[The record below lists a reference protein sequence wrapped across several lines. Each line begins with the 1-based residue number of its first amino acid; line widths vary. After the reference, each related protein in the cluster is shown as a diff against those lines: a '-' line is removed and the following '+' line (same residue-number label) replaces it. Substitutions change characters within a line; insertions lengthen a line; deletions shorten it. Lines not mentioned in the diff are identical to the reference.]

1 MNTEERTME
10 KEKQQ
15 EGTPVSLQGS
25 PMANEAW
32 WLGEHVS
39 DIVDMAT
46 IEERVRRV
54 LGMPAAGSGKAL
66 PTTRDVEA
74 DAPDYIRV
82 GSQNAPQEQPV
93 AEMLLTRK
101 ANIREEERIHQE
113 PAGAAPLVDDPQEAD
128 QRMLSRYALL
138 QLETLRGADLSAD
151 EAPSFI
157 ADRAEPHPGGLS
169 RYRFRQVEV
178 RRGRPITLEGKAGLL
193 ETELS
198 PDGMTIPEREQR
210 MMAVIEE
217 AAKTPR
223 FTDPNGVY
231 VTGLEM
237 NGAFLHLQRM
247 NLRHK
252 ARLQAW
258 NDSMVTPQNLIPKII
273 QELGKTDQLI
283 NETMDNAIFRR
294 SQQAKNIDFAAA
306 DYRYRPENRMAA
318 ERWLAVQPGAG
329 EYFFDK
335 ASRFVG
341 GVGGTFTD
349 AAGGLGLALDAVGMN
364 ASGEYFKGIAEGG
377 AYLGRSTTDRRQDE
391 YFSSSLASGLG
402 QATALMVVSGAVGGA
417 ARAVGAGGRIVT
429 ALETSTIGMTGAA
442 VSGWNTYQ
450 EALRHGADE
459 ETARIAAGMAALVGA
474 SEIVPV
480 WKIANRFRF
489 GATAPFMKVLGRA
502 FFEAAESGVQ
512 SFGQQYFNDLIAQ
525 RLYDKYRDVFDQAE
539 KASGGALAKGAILS
553 LLSSAAARGRTLY
566 MRPRL
571 APKLAEAQAVA
582 EPMGV
587 EAGKGI
593 ENYSLSNL
601 DARDWYEGGNGY
613 PGKNPPI
620 RRALEMYRTAGKSWQ
635 EQAMVS
641 YSVRNVFRTKARDL
655 MSDRPLAE
663 RLMQSEKNFKWE
675 ELYEKYNGNYDL
687 MIAASLRSRKNVRK
701 NIVMQEKVV
710 KT

>member
-1 MNTEERTME
+1 MKTEEATV
-10 KEKQQ
+10 
-15 EGTPVSLQGS
+15 EGRERSGGIPVSLQGN
-25 PMANEAW
+25 PTANEAW
-32 WLGEHVS
+32 WLGEYVS

-46 IEERVRRV
+46 IEERVKKV
-54 LGMPAAGSGKAL
+54 LGMPVAGNGKAL
-66 PTTRDVEA
+66 PTTTRDVEA

-101 ANIREEERIHQE
+101 ANLREEERIYQE
-113 PAGAAPLVDDPQEAD
+113 PAGAAPLLDDPQEAD
-128 QRMLSRYALL
+128 QKMLSRYALL
-138 QLETLRGADLSAD
+138 KLETLRGGDLSVD
-151 EAPSFI
+151 EPPSFVR
-157 ADRAEPHPGGLS
+157 DREEPRLGGLS

-217 AAKTPR
+217 AAKTPQ

-258 NDSMVTPQNLIPKII
+258 ADSMVTPQNLIPKII
-273 QELGKTDQLI
+273 QELGKTDQII

-480 WKIANRFRF
+480 WGIANRFRF

-502 FFEAAESGVQ
+502 FFEAVESGTQ

-525 RLYDKYRDVFDQAE
+525 SLYDKYRDVFDQAE

-571 APKLAEAQAVA
+571 APKLAEAQAIA

-587 EAGKGI
+587 EASKGI

-601 DARDWYEGGNGY
+601 ETRDWYEGGNGY

-620 RRALEMYRTAGKSWQ
+620 RRALEMYRAAGKSWQ
-635 EQAMVS
+635 EEAMVCS
-641 YSVRNVFRTKARDL
+641 VVRNVFRTQARDL
-655 MSDRPLAE
+655 MRDRVKADK
-663 RLMQSEKNFKWE
+663 LMKEEPNMEWE
-675 ELYEKYNGNYDL
+675 EINEKYNGNYDWI
-687 MIAASLRSRKNVRK
+687 IAASLRSRKGVRK
-701 NIVMQEKVV
+701 GIMQEEVV
-710 KT
+710 KQ

>member
-1 MNTEERTME
+1 
-10 KEKQQ
+10 
-15 EGTPVSLQGS
+15 
-25 PMANEAW
+25 
-32 WLGEHVS
+32 
-39 DIVDMAT
+39 
-46 IEERVRRV
+46 
-54 LGMPAAGSGKAL
+54 
-66 PTTRDVEA
+66 
-74 DAPDYIRV
+74 
-82 GSQNAPQEQPV
+82 
-93 AEMLLTRK
+93 
-101 ANIREEERIHQE
+101 
-113 PAGAAPLVDDPQEAD
+113 
-128 QRMLSRYALL
+128 
-138 QLETLRGADLSAD
+138 
-151 EAPSFI
+151 
-157 ADRAEPHPGGLS
+157 
-169 RYRFRQVEV
+169 
-178 RRGRPITLEGKAGLL
+178 
-193 ETELS
+193 
-198 PDGMTIPEREQR
+198 
-210 MMAVIEE
+210 
-217 AAKTPR
+217 
-223 FTDPNGVY
+223 
-231 VTGLEM
+231 M
-237 NGAFLHLQRM
+237 NG
-247 NLRHK
+247 
-252 ARLQAW
+252 
-258 NDSMVTPQNLIPKII
+258 
-273 QELGKTDQLI
+273 
-283 NETMDNAIFRR
+283 
-294 SQQAKNIDFAAA
+294 
-306 DYRYRPENRMAA
+306 
-318 ERWLAVQPGAG
+318 
-329 EYFFDK
+329 
-335 ASRFVG
+335 SRFSNINIKWL
-341 GVGGTFTD
+341 TPCP
-349 AAGGLGLALDAVGMN
+349 
-364 ASGEYFKGIAEGG
+364 
-377 AYLGRSTTDRRQDE
+377 
-391 YFSSSLASGLG
+391 
-402 QATALMVVSGAVGGA
+402 
-417 ARAVGAGGRIVT
+417 
-429 ALETSTIGMTGAA
+429 
-442 VSGWNTYQ
+442 
-450 EALRHGADE
+450 LRHGADE

-512 SFGQQYFNDLIAQ
+512 SFGQQHFNDLIAQ

-710 KT
+710 KP